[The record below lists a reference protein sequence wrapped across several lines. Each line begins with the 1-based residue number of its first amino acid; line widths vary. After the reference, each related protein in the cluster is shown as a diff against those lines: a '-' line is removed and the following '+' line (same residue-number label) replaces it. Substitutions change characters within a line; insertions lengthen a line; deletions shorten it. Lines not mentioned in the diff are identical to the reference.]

1 MDWDI
6 KSQEIKCFPP
16 CTETTEIK
24 KLLFYLRK
32 KKRKEMFV
40 IPEEAKKKITFSKSI
55 KRGKER
61 GRRRRGRKG
70 GRGEERRYT
79 VSKGS

>member
-1 MDWDI
+1 
-6 KSQEIKCFPP
+6 
-16 CTETTEIK
+16 
-24 KLLFYLRK
+24 
-32 KKRKEMFV
+32 MFV

-70 GRGEERRYT
+70 GKGEERRYT